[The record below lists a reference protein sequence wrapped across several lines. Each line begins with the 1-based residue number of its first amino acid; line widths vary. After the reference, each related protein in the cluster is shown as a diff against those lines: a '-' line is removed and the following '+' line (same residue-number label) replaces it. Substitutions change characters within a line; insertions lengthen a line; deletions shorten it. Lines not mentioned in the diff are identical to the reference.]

1 MKFSGAE
8 NSICRVVCLLLCQ
21 STLAIAQSPEG
32 QPGAVAPAV
41 EQEAAPADP
50 APLAPVPPVV
60 PVEPV
65 VAPVAPVAPGAP
77 GDVAAEE
84 LLPPI
89 PNDAGVVPINPEE
102 LQAAAELP
110 PLPEVETRAASDDA
124 ALTLAAEP
132 EMELIA
138 LPGFGDGLAPT
149 PGPPSGFN
157 ISPILLPLN
166 RALDG
171 SVRRGLGGSASLSG
185 VYASNPSLGYAGAG
199 ESEGSDFYLTLGGG
213 LHYGG
218 SYSDWSYSANYG
230 GGYSEYFENSELSGF
245 NHNAGLAAAYDGGRF
260 DASMNVGFG
269 FGNGANRYYGAV
281 VEELSV
287 NYGLNASYQ
296 IGPKTSV
303 TGSFSQSLTD
313 ATGENSVNT
322 DSFTASAA
330 AFWAYS
336 PLTQFG
342 PGISYSKME
351 GDSSM
356 DSVGVNFNVIH
367 KLAQKLS
374 LNSQVGMNFN
384 DFDDGESSD
393 PSLSAA
399 VGMGY
404 RPSPL
409 WGMSLSLFRG
419 FQAKPTKSG
428 GFDEL
433 TSISLGYNRNIR
445 KFTLGLGASYSYN
458 DAKTEGSRA
467 TDRPDAEYVNLNS
480 SLSMPLFAGRASG
493 SIFVSYSGQIGGE
506 TDGDGDSTQ
515 AGFSIGWGF

>member
-1 MKFSGAE
+1 MKLSGAQY
-8 NSICRVVCLLLCQ
+8 SRCRVIGLVLCH
-21 STLAIAQSPEG
+21 LASANAQSPDA
-32 QPGAVAPAV
+32 QAVTEAPAV
-41 EQEAAPADP
+41 ASEATPSDTT
-50 APLAPVPPVV
+50 PLAPVV
-60 PVEPV
+60 PLASVDPI
-65 VAPVAPVAPGAP
+65 VAPVAPRDAGAA
-77 GDVAAEE
+77 D
-84 LLPPI
+84 LLPPL
-89 PNDAGVVPINPEE
+89 PTNPAGAPIYPDE
-102 LQAAAELP
+102 LQAAADLP
-110 PLPEVETRAASDDA
+110 PLPGAATRAARDDA
-124 ALTLAAEP
+124 AVALSAEP
-132 EMELIA
+132 GQELMG

-171 SVRRGLGGSASLSG
+171 SVRRGFGGSLSLSG
-185 VYASNPSLGYAGAG
+185 VYVSNPSLGYVGAG
-199 ESEGSDFYLTLGGG
+199 DSDGGDFYMTLGGG

-218 SYSDWSYSANYG
+218 SHSDWSYSANYG

-245 NHNAGLAAAYDGGRF
+245 NHNAGLAAAYSGGRF
-260 DASMNVGFG
+260 SASMNVGLG

-287 NYGLNASYQ
+287 NYGLSASYQ

-313 ATGENSVNT
+313 ATGSNSVNT
-322 DSFTASAA
+322 DSFSASAA

-342 PGISYSKME
+342 PGITYSRME

-356 DSVGVNFNVIH
+356 DSVGVNFNVNH
-367 KLAQKLS
+367 KLAEKLS
-374 LNSQVGMNFN
+374 LNSQVGMNFS
-384 DFDDGESSD
+384 DFDDGGSSD

-419 FQAKPTKSG
+419 FQPKPTKAG
-428 GFDEL
+428 GFDEI
-433 TSISLGYNRNIR
+433 TSISLGYNRKIR
-445 KFTLGLGASYSYN
+445 LATLGLGASYSYN
-458 DAKTEGSRA
+458 DAKTSGSRA

-493 SIFVSYSGQIGGE
+493 SIFVSYSGQVGGE
-506 TDGDGDSTQ
+506 TNGNGDSTQ